1 MEERVGS
8 TSIDVLSERKKY
20 VTECYDNIASTRDHW
35 IDNNRYYYDYIVK
48 VLRFIVEPQSSVL
61 QLKSETGYFLNAV
74 NPRVGVGI
82 DSSAKMVEIARKKH
96 PHLKFE
102 VQDIEDV
109 KLNNTFD
116 YILLMGAL
124 SDGVDVQKTLL
135 NLKRVVNPRS
145 RIVVTIYNRLWQPL
159 LNLAA
164 LLRLKIPQPTQNWLS
179 VDDAENL
186 LRLTGYETIK
196 QFNVI
201 LLPKKVPVISF
212 LLNNIIAKL
221 PLFKHLCF
229 NHVLVAKKI
238 MNRENYS
245 DYSVSV
251 IVPCKNELGNV
262 RDAAARIPTM
272 GKHTEIIFCD
282 DRSED
287 GTVDEILKTI
297 KSFPDKDIK
306 LVHGPG
312 VCKAKNVWA
321 GFDSAKGDILM
332 ILDADLTVIPEE
344 LPYFF
349 QTIVE
354 GAGDFING
362 SRLIYPTQEN
372 AMKFFNVLG
381 NKFFSLLFSYIMGQR
396 IKDTLC
402 GTKVLW
408 REDYARIKKYIGT
421 WGTVDLWGDYD
432 LLFGATKTNLKIV
445 DLPVHYFERVY
456 GQTKMKKVILNGLRM
471 LNISLAALFKLKF
484 I

>member
-1 MEERVGS
+1 MGLAP
-8 TSIDVLSERKKY
+8 IDFLNERKKY
-20 VTECYDNIASTRDHW
+20 VTECYEKIAPIRDRW
-35 IDNNRYYYDYIVK
+35 IDSNRYYYDYITK

-74 NPRVGVGI
+74 NPKRGVGI
-82 DSSAKMVEIARKKH
+82 DPSTKMVEIAKTKF
-96 PHLKFE
+96 PHLQFE
-102 VQDIEDV
+102 AQDIEDFR
-109 KLNNTFD
+109 LSDTFD
-116 YILLMGAL
+116 YILLTGAL
-124 SDGVDVQKTLL
+124 SDVVDVQKTLL
-135 NLKRVVNPRS
+135 NLKHVANSRSRVV
-145 RIVVTIYNRLWQPL
+145 ITIYNRLWQPVL
-159 LNLAA
+159 SLATR
-164 LLRLKIPQPTQNWLS
+164 LRLKIPQPTQNWLS
-179 VDDAENL
+179 LDDIENL
-186 LRLTGYETIK
+186 LRITGYETIK
-196 QFNVI
+196 HFNVM
-201 LLPKKVPVISF
+201 LLPKKIPVISF
-212 LLNNIIAKL
+212 LFNNIISKL

-229 NHVLVAKKI
+229 SHILVAKKI
-238 MNRENYS
+238 VSRQNYS

-251 IVPCKNELGNV
+251 IVPCKNEFGNV
-262 RDAAARIPTM
+262 RDAAARIPIM

-282 DRSED
+282 DQSED
-287 GTVDEILKTI
+287 GTRDEILRVMEL
-297 KSFPDKDIK
+297 FPEKDIK

-312 VCKAKNVWA
+312 ICKAKNVWS

-381 NKFFSLLFSYIMGQR
+381 NKFFSLFFSYIMGQK

-408 REDYARIKKYIGT
+408 REDYFRLKKYIGT
-421 WGTVDLWGDYD
+421 WGKIDLWGDYD

-445 DLPVHYFERVY
+445 DLPVHYFERTY

-484 I
+484 V